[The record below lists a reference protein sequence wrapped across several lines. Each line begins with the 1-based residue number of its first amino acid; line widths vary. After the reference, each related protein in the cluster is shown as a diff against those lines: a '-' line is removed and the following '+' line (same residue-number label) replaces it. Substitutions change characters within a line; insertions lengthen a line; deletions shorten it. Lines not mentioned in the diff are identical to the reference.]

1 MPTAQTSRTPEK
13 KIQQTKNSLQA
24 ATKTPFMYPLD
35 VTSSFIYMHI
45 VPHKI
50 SAGEILT
57 GVSLTYEPTGGE
69 NAEGAATTGD
79 AESTIGGLGGGNR
92 AIPVAENKVITETS
106 IILPIPEKLA
116 DKLSISYNA
125 SSLGVSAAM
134 FTAGQSLATGG
145 EAGADVRSASAYAA
159 RQMLSTF
166 SQELGDI
173 FALTSSS
180 VPNPYSTL
188 MFKQVEQ
195 RSFDFSYT
203 FAPTSEKETEAI
215 KKIINALRY
224 LSLPAEDNFFL
235 DFPYEF
241 EISFAGSNYLYAFSR
256 GYITDIAVEYG
267 GDGGVTFFDTTA
279 GRGAAPT
286 IVKLAF
292 TFKEIYPLSRTVID
306 YGAAESMK
314 VDSIFFEDD
323 RKREA
328 ERENPGATEEAEQ
341 RQQQGTEQANR
352 EEARKYTG
360 LDCVCI
366 DSIVFDGR
374 TASKVEVG
382 DELDTIDP
390 TTKEFKKQIV
400 TRSETKLS
408 ECVRITTESGIQLDC
423 STSAPISDEHGN
435 QVLAPNLCGIMIP
448 VIDNEEHRLERV
460 VSVEEIGIK
469 EVRHITVND
478 SFFPAGKEANRYILH
493 HNKQ

>member
-1 MPTAQTSRTPEK
+1 MSSSTTRTPEQ
-13 KIQQTKNSLQA
+13 KIEQTKNSLQA
-24 ATKTPFMYPLD
+24 STKTPFMFPLD

-45 VPHKI
+45 VPIKVKV
-50 SAGEILT
+50 GEVLN
-57 GVSLTYEPTGGE
+57 GVSLTYDPTGGE
-69 NAEGAATTGD
+69 EGSGSATTENGE
-79 AESTIGGLGGGNR
+79 ATLGALGGGTR
-92 AIPVAENKVITETS
+92 AQPVASNQTITERS

-134 FTAGQSLATGG
+134 FQAGQSLGTSGDSS
-145 EAGADVRSASAYAA
+145 ADLRSASAYAA

-173 FALTSSS
+173 FALSSQS

-203 FAPTSEKETEAI
+203 FAPTSEKETEAV
-215 KKIINALRY
+215 KKIVNALRY

-267 GDGGVTFFDTTA
+267 GDGGVSFFDTLS
-279 GRGAAPT
+279 GKGAAPS
-286 IVKLAF
+286 IIKLAF

-306 YGAAESMK
+306 YGKAESMK
-314 VDSIFFEDD
+314 VDKIFFDEE
-323 RKREA
+323 RQREN
-328 ERENPGATEEAEQ
+328 ERDNPGATEEEAR
-341 RQQQGTEQANR
+341 RQEQGTQQANK
-352 EEARKYTG
+352 EEARKYSG

-366 DSIVFDGR
+366 DSILFDGR
-374 TASKVEVG
+374 TASEVEVG
-382 DELDTIDP
+382 DQLDTINP

-423 STSAPISDEHGN
+423 SISAPISDEYGN
-435 QVLAPNLCGIMIP
+435 QVFAPNLLGVIIP
-448 VIDNEEHRLERV
+448 VIDNKEHRLERV
-460 VSVEEIGIK
+460 VSVEEIGMK
-469 EVRHITVND
+469 KVRHITVND
-478 SFFPAGKEANRYILH
+478 SFFPAGKEENRYILH